1 MHSDPCGNAGGSAAV
16 VSKPATIEQCHLVID
31 ALAAELAVLRGQV
44 VVLQERLALDSRNSS
59 KPPSSDGPGR
69 GNRAQRR
76 ASARKRGGQKGHPG
90 AFRALVPE
98 AQVDRV
104 QECVPPAVCSCGAAV
119 SVRGKPERHQVFDIP
134 PVQPVVSEYRLYSG
148 VCAGCGA
155 VLPATL
161 PAGVPRGQIGP
172 RALATIGT
180 LGTKYQ
186 MPQLK
191 IRDLLAQLTGLSF
204 SVGAISQAHGK
215 VAAALAAP
223 VAEATRSLTQAS
235 VVHMDE
241 TRYGREGSSGNW
253 VWAAI
258 QKQLAI
264 YAVLPSRA
272 RYVIHDLIGEKPA
285 AVVVSDRYAG
295 YAFVDA
301 QQRQVCWAHLLRD
314 FRRIAERA
322 GEPGRIGRRRPGAGV
337 RDVSLAR
344 ARQDRRRTVRAV
356 AATRAQRART
366 RCEANRLPPQRR
378 HLRQRPRAVAGT
390 VELRDPPWRGAHQQ
404 RGRAGAARHR
414 GQAQDQWAHAL
425 AARRRLSRAGLQRHG
440 VVPAPGAQLARLP
453 APDSHR
459 VDRQDTRAEPGACS
473 RPLGLI
479 LAPTVS
485 RSPS

>member
-1 MHSDPCGNAGGSAAV
+1 MHSDAGGDGGHGAV
-16 VSKPATIEQCHLVID
+16 PVSKPATVEQCHAVID
-31 ALAAELAVLRGQV
+31 ALAAELASLRDKVL
-44 VVLQERLALDSRNSS
+44 VLQERLALDSRNSS

-76 ASARKRGGQKGHPG
+76 ASARKRGAQKGHPG

-98 AQVDRV
+98 SEVDRV
-104 QECVPPAVCSCGAAV
+104 QECTPPAVCTCGGAV

-134 PVQPVVSEYRLYSG
+134 PMQPQVTEYRLYSG
-148 VCAGCGA
+148 VCAGCGG
-155 VLPATL
+155 VLPAAL

-172 RALATIGT
+172 RALAIVGV
-180 LGTKYQ
+180 LGTQYQ

-191 IRDLLAQLTGLSF
+191 IRDLLAQLAGLDF

-223 VAEATRSLTQAS
+223 VDEATRSLSQAQ

-258 QKQLAI
+258 QQRLAI

-272 RYVIHDLIGEKPA
+272 RYVIHDLIGQKPA
-285 AVVVSDRYAG
+285 AVLVSDRYAA

-322 GEPGRIGRRRPGAGV
+322 AEPGRIGRRLLGLGLVMFGWRERGKTSAEQFAPLQRRVRAALERGAAQTACRRTAATCANILALWPALWGFLTHAGV
-337 RDVSLAR
+337 EPTNNAAEQALRAIVLKRKISGPTRSRRGDEFLAR
-344 ARQDRRRTVRAV
+344 GFSALESCRRQ
-356 AATRAQRART
+356 
-366 RCEANRLPPQRR
+366 
-378 HLRQRPRAVAGT
+378 G
-390 VELRDPPWRGAHQQ
+390 RDLLDYLHQTLI
-404 RGRAGAARHR
+404 AWIDKA
-414 GQAQDQWAHAL
+414 
-425 AARRRLSRAGLQRHG
+425 
-440 VVPAPGAQLARLP
+440 PAPSLMP
-453 APDSHR
+453 AP
-459 VDRQDTRAEPGACS
+459 
-473 RPLGLI
+473 
-479 LAPTVS
+479 APS
-485 RSPS
+485 G